1 MSNGS
6 GILAGFI
13 ASIVVAGGVA
23 MAGKFVGDGI
33 VQNRTADRYVTVKG
47 LAERDVVADLS
58 VWPITIVASG
68 DQLEAV
74 QADIDADIAAL
85 SGFLEQ
91 SGFAAADVSLGRIQV
106 EDRVAAG
113 YYDPSRQQSR
123 YTIRQP
129 VVVRTDQVELVA
141 ETSRQ
146 LGEVVRQGVVMQ
158 DWQGPSFLFTRLN
171 DVKPDMIAE
180 ATAAAREAAQQFADD
195 AGADLGDLRTANQG
209 VFVILPRDE
218 FPGASE
224 SEQLFKTV
232 RVVTTV
238 SYMLD

>member
-6 GILAGFI
+6 GVLAGFL
-13 ASIVVAGGVA
+13 AAVVVAGGVA
-23 MAGKFVGDGI
+23 AAGKFVADGI
-33 VQNRTADRYVTVKG
+33 VENRTADRFVTVKG
-47 LAERDVVADLS
+47 LAERDVQADLA

-68 DQLEAV
+68 NDLQSV
-74 QADIDADIAAL
+74 QADIEADIAAL
-85 SGFLEQ
+85 NGFV
-91 SGFAAADVSLGRIQV
+91 SDAGFDGEEVSLGRIQV

-113 YYDPSRQQSR
+113 YFDPNRQQTR

-129 VVVRTDQVELVA
+129 VVVRTDKVELVA
-141 ETSRQ
+141 ETSRE

-171 DVKPDMIAE
+171 DVKPEMIAE

-195 AGADLGDLRTANQG
+195 ADTGLGALRTANQG
-209 VFVILPRDE
+209 VFVIRPRDD
-218 FPGASE
+218 FPGAME
-224 SEQLFKTV
+224 SQQVFKTV

-238 SYMLD
+238 SYTLD

>member
-6 GILAGFI
+6 G
-13 ASIVVAGGVA
+13 VVAGFLAAIVVGGGIA
-23 MAGKFVGDGI
+23 LAGKFVADGI
-33 VQNRTADRYVTVKG
+33 VENRTADRYVTVKG
-47 LAERDVVADLS
+47 LAEREVQADLA

-68 DQLEAV
+68 DDLQGV
-74 QADIDADIAAL
+74 QSDIDADIAAL
-85 SGFLEQ
+85 TGFLREA
-91 SGFAAADVSLGRIQV
+91 GFSEAEVSLDRIQV

-113 YYDPSRQQSR
+113 YHDPSRQQSR

-129 VVVRTDQVELVA
+129 VIVRADQVDLVA
-141 ETSRQ
+141 ETSRR

-195 AGADLGDLRTANQG
+195 AGADIGELRTANQG

-218 FPGASE
+218 FPGAME
-224 SEQLFKTV
+224 SQQVFKTV

-238 SYMLD
+238 TYALD